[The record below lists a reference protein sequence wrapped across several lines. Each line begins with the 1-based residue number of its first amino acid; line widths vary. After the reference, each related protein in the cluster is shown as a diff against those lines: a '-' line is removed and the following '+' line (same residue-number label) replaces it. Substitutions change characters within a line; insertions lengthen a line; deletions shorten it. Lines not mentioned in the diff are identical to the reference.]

1 MGSGHE
7 TKTVSLRLKL
17 FLMILIIGCI
27 YVRVAKFEFDIIV
40 VLRYNK
46 LFLSQ
51 KTVVSYNA

>member
-1 MGSGHE
+1 MYE
-7 TKTVSLRLKL
+7 LQ
-17 FLMILIIGCI
+17 
-27 YVRVAKFEFDIIV
+27 FEFDIIV